1 MIMGNHSKKE
11 WLQWQLTETQQL
23 LEVSKDSLLMKVS
36 LENRIEEIKRQ
47 LKELEE
53 HSVEAKISLLF
64 ARNAV
69 LGSMGIKSS
78 FASKT
83 MSSIQGM
90 IKTQIVYDAYGEERI
105 GKRGKLGKTKMGEMF
120 LTGLPQGSFGFELSL
135 MNNEDLFAEDYAANS
150 IKEVMDIIQATA
162 TDQEQYEKLVS
173 NHPSRMF
180 TYLKDFFK
188 ELASENSM
196 LKMESGSHYVEL
208 SVDDNMTG
216 YARTT
221 STHCQEN
228 NIKINGVFK
237 GAFVESG
244 KFEFLDEDGNIKHG
258 KISEDI
264 DEDMIVEYI
273 RRYSNENCTM
283 MILERNFTFK
293 DGRKSTS
300 YELIDIQKE
309 NRLISDNN

>member
-1 MIMGNHSKKE
+1 
-11 WLQWQLTETQQL
+11 
-23 LEVSKDSLLMKVS
+23 
-36 LENRIEEIKRQ
+36 
-47 LKELEE
+47 
-53 HSVEAKISLLF
+53 
-64 ARNAV
+64 
-69 LGSMGIKSS
+69 
-78 FASKT
+78 
-83 MSSIQGM
+83 
-90 IKTQIVYDAYGEERI
+90 
-105 GKRGKLGKTKMGEMF
+105 
-120 LTGLPQGSFGFELSL
+120 
-135 MNNEDLFAEDYAANS
+135 
-150 IKEVMDIIQATA
+150 
-162 TDQEQYEKLVS
+162 
-173 NHPSRMF
+173 MF

-228 NIKINGVFK
+228 NIRINGVFK

-309 NRLISDNN
+309 IGK

>member
-1 MIMGNHSKKE
+1 MATFKAVVFQTGRHIKLDGTSNIKIRIYHNRES
-11 WLQWQLTETQQL
+11 QYISTAYYIRP
-23 LEVSKDSLLMKVS
+23 
-36 LENRIEEIKRQ
+36 ENMDESGRI
-47 LKELEE
+47 L
-53 HSVEAKISLLF
+53 SGVT
-64 ARNAV
+64 N
-69 LGSMGIKSS
+69 
-78 FASKT
+78 
-83 MSSIQGM
+83 
-90 IKTQIVYDAYGEERI
+90 
-105 GKRGKLGKTKMGEMF
+105 GEMI
-120 LTGLPQGSFGFELSL
+120 G
-135 MNNEDLFAEDYAANS
+135 
-150 IKEVMDIIQATA
+150 
-162 TDQEQYEKLVS
+162 
-173 NHPSRMF
+173 
-180 TYLKDFFK
+180 
-188 ELASENSM
+188 M

-228 NIKINGVFK
+228 NIRINGVFK

-309 NRLISDNN
+309 IGK